1 MQRIT
6 LPKAFRSA
14 WLAFAFAVTL
24 LLLNLSPQGSFFS
37 QAQAQTNTV
46 MQCTAPQPSS
56 GCASCG
62 CGSCGCGGDVSI
74 PHCPT
79 GYSSY
84 DDFCLPDCPQDFIRY
99 PGLPGLCMPPVHY
112 GCGPGYDQVPLP
124 QCPQGYYRDLR
135 NPDLCVADI
144 DYGLHQGVCPQGM
157 GWSYDHG
164 RCEADCPQGTY
175 RDGHGLCQSYYSQEC
190 PKDFVHDPASGK
202 CLPPG
207 IWPPNYTWVCL
218 PTCPPGTLRDIRHP
232 TLCLPPPPSCPQG
245 FDNVGGRCLPI
256 CDKGLQRDPYGY
268 CVPVT
273 CPDGGYTN
281 LRGQC
286 QFPECPEGTR
296 RNDRGECL
304 PPPHICD
311 QGQESI
317 NGQCTPICR
326 TGLSRDAKGNCT
338 PDQANCPQGQRLNS
352 DTGNCER
359 IPPNTPNCNPNQI
372 YSSVLRHCTDIPPP
386 VHCGQGQYKNSD
398 GRCVDIPQPPP
409 QLQPICPQGT
419 RPDGQGGCVRISV
432 PSNCPPG
439 LFYDRRTN
447 RCTRPNFV
455 PGGPPLDQ
463 GGNTPPPRT
472 LQQLNPNLPPQ
483 LVVPHLNA
491 VPGINVQQPCPDG
504 TARDNNGRCAGPN
517 IR

>member
-1 MQRIT
+1 MRHSALGLALRAAIV
-6 LPKAFRSA
+6 AFV
-14 WLAFAFAVTL
+14 FAFM
-24 LLLNLSPQGSFFS
+24 LSLPNTGGSTAFLG
-37 QAQAQTNTV
+37 QAQATELQL
-46 MQCTAPQPSS
+46 CSAPQQSC

-62 CGSCGCGGDVSI
+62 GGDFGL
-74 PHCPT
+74 PHCPA

-84 DDFCLPDCPQDFIRY
+84 DDFCLPDCPADFIRY
-99 PGLPGLCMPPVHY
+99 PGLPGLCLPPVHY

-144 DYGLHQGVCPQGM
+144 DYGLHQGVCPLGLT
-157 GWSYDHG
+157 WSYDHG
-164 RCEADCPQGTY
+164 RCEADCPAGTY
-175 RDGHGLCQSYYSQEC
+175 RDGHGLCQSNYSQEC
-190 PKDFVHDPASGK
+190 PKDFVRDPASGK

-232 TLCLPPPPSCPQG
+232 TLCLPPPPTCPQG
-245 FDNVGGRCLPI
+245 FDNVAGRCLPI

-317 NGQCTPICR
+317 NGQCAPICR
-326 TGLSRDAKGNCT
+326 AGMSRDAKGTCV
-338 PDQANCPQGQRLNS
+338 PDQPNCPQGQRLNF

-372 YSSVLRHCTDIPPP
+372 YSSVLRACQDIPPP

-409 QLQPICPQGT
+409 QLQPLCPQGS

-439 LFYDRRTN
+439 LLYDRRTN
-447 RCTRPNFV
+447 SCIRLNLVPDNPPPN
-455 PGGPPLDQ
+455 Q
-463 GGNTPPPRT
+463 GGNLAPQQPPRGNIVPLNPAL
-472 LQQLNPNLPPQ
+472 LQQL
-483 LVVPHLNA
+483 VPKAN
-491 VPGINVQQPCPDG
+491 GNVQQPCPNG
-504 TARDNNGRCAGPN
+504 MARDNNGRCAGP
-517 IR
+517 IIK